1 MYKAII
7 IEDEVRI
14 REALFLMLQS
24 VAADKIS
31 IAGVAESVSESI
43 DLIDSVKP
51 NLVFLDIQ
59 LKDGTGFEVLD
70 KIKHR
75 NFYLIFTTA
84 YQEHAIR
91 AFKYSAI
98 DFLLKPIDAIDLKK
112 AIEQISVKQSIFANN
127 EQLQLLK
134 NNLHKIPDRI
144 SLPTREGI
152 HIIKLDDIVRC
163 ETSGSY
169 TTFYLADKRKVMV
182 SRQLKSYEDLLFPP
196 QFFRIHQSHLINM
209 NFVETYLKEGI
220 VILKD
225 KTELPIAQRKKE
237 SFLSLI
243 KG

>member
-1 MYKAII
+1 MYKTII
-7 IEDEVRI
+7 IEDEPKI

-24 VAADKIS
+24 VASDKIN
-31 IAGVAESVSESI
+31 IVGVAENVSHAI
-43 DLIDSVKP
+43 NLIDTLKP
-51 NLVFLDIQ
+51 NLIFMDIQ
-59 LKDGTGFEVLD
+59 LKDGTGFDVLD
-70 KIKHR
+70 QIGHH

-98 DFLLKPIDAIDLKK
+98 DFLLKPIDTTDLKK
-112 AIEQISVKQSIFANN
+112 AIDQISVKQSIFAND
-127 EQLQLLK
+127 EQFQLLK
-134 NNLHKIPDRI
+134 NNFTKTPDRI

-169 TTFYLADKRKVMV
+169 TTFHLADKRKIMV
-182 SRQLKSYEDLLFPP
+182 SKQLKSYEDLLFPP

-209 NFVETYLKEGI
+209 DFVDTYMKEGI
-220 VILKD
+220 VKLKD

-237 SFLSLI
+237 AFLVLI